1 MSRPVLPSPGPLRA
15 VAWAGA
21 LCALEALSI
30 SLAVG
35 LGTQALAQGAS
46 ADQPLPEVRVTG
58 TAIGGLDREGAL
70 PLTVLDRADIER
82 SGARDTAELLQRLP
96 FVQGGVATV
105 SAIGNDSH
113 GYSSASLHDLGDAYT
128 LILLNG
134 QRTAPFAGQG
144 ANGAMAGV
152 DLGTIPLAMVER
164 IEVLRDGA
172 SALYGADAL
181 GGVINIITRRDEDA
195 NEASIGYTRARGGAR
210 EWRLSAFK
218 SVGSLQESGQNLSLG
233 VQASRSSALRGSDRA
248 YANSSVRTV
257 QYRGQAYRYLDPAAY
272 YTAPG
277 NAYDSQLGGNPA
289 LLTTGQCAVR
299 QTADGYGGCLSNL
312 AADNDLVPEESR
324 QSLMASYTRQVASD
338 SRIALDLLLSRH
350 QVKARTAPMPAY
362 PYLTIPA
369 SSPLYASQLSGLGI
383 SEDPAFAYYRF
394 DALGRRL
401 NDDTHT
407 LGDLALRLDG
417 RHAGWAWQSGLKA
430 SVGHL
435 DSRIGGSIGQ
445 AAAQSLVDTGVLDP
459 FAAAPSA
466 EALAAMQQARYDGRW
481 LTGLSRLYGWQG
493 QLSRPIA
500 TLPGGEL
507 TWALGLDARHEQLV
521 FKPSAFAQGLPV
533 GTQTQGDLRI
543 GEAQAL
549 QASQASRQV
558 WGAFSEWL
566 APLTPSFDVGAA
578 VRADH
583 DSLSGSALTGK
594 AHTRWRLSPSVLGR
608 ASLGTGFRAPTL
620 NQLRSPTQSGAITGD
635 AVCTEA
641 LQAQATALGANPCTL
656 GVSNAYYKVQGGNP
670 ELKPERSVQASIGL
684 LIEPLAGHTLGADLW
699 AVHIRDRIG
708 VVNEATA
715 LADPAA
721 VPGVWTTVPAGAAR
735 ELALNARP
743 QNLGRL
749 MSTGLDLQ
757 ASVRRGSAIGLVD
770 SRLLLSTILRED
782 ARAYA
787 GGPWRS
793 AIGNA
798 EEGAPTLRWKAS
810 WRNTLVRG
818 AWSHSLTARYQSG
831 YLDQAVALER
841 LDAGGAPT
849 GTLDQVRIRVPG
861 QVLWD
866 WQSSWQLNGNLQIQ
880 AGIVN
885 LFDTRP
891 PLSLS
896 QGGTFQGISTGYD
909 QRYFDARGRLIQM
922 EARLSF

>member
-195 NEASIGYTRARGGAR
+195 NEASIGYTHARGGAR

-233 VQASRSSALRGSDRA
+233 LSVSHRSALQGSARSF
-248 YANSSVRTV
+248 ANRSVRTLTEG
-257 QYRGQAYRYLDPAAY
+257 GQAYRYADASAVYAAPANLY
-272 YTAPG
+272 GLYSP
-277 NAYDSQLGGNPA
+277 
-289 LLTTGQCAVR
+289 LLAAQGQCPSGLTPDQAG
-299 QTADGYGGCLSNL
+299 ACLANL
-312 AADNDLVPEESR
+312 AAQIDLVPE
-324 QSLMASYTRQVASD
+324 QDQHSLMASYTRQFAPDQRLS
-338 SRIALDLLLSRH
+338 LDLLLSRNR
-350 QVKARTAPMPAY
+350 VRARVAPMPG
-362 PYLTIPA
+362 LLFIPVG
-369 SSPLYASQLSGLGI
+369 SPLYAAYPDTVGFF
-383 SEDPAFAYYRF
+383 EPYAPVFATYRF